1 MHAPART
8 IGAMAVTALLA
19 SPLRAQGSPTL
30 DAVAAAMGGKE
41 RILAVR
47 SLALGDGTGD
57 NFNFGQ
63 NLTPEAPLP
72 RFAVT
77 TATRTID
84 FAGQRWLLS
93 QTRVPRFP
101 TGNTAPQR
109 QTFGIDSGVAFNVVN
124 DTTRVR
130 VGGQTAIDRADELI
144 DHPIGFVKAAYG
156 PGARVTEDAPH
167 GGTRLVRLSV
177 NGRRYTMLVDA
188 ATMLP
193 RSTQRIT
200 DNALLGDLTVD
211 TELADWR
218 DADGVKVPMRL
229 TQKLD
234 GRWVV
239 SDIRF
244 GRAEVDFG
252 VGDIGANAE
261 LRAQAPPAPPA
272 ITVTA
277 DSIAPGVW
285 YLAGQTHHSVAI
297 ETSRSIV
304 LVEAPQSDARTLA
317 VIEKAR
323 TLRPG
328 KPVDVVVNT
337 HHHFDHSGGVRAA
350 ISQNLTV
357 LTHQGNREFYER
369 SVFPR
374 RHSIAPDA
382 LSRDPRAL
390 RLLGVTDRY
399 VRRDSLRTIEL
410 YRIDGS
416 QHSGSMLMVYLPA
429 EKLLIEADLY
439 SPPAPNAT
447 VIGPFPF
454 AANLL
459 ENIQRRGLDVERIV
473 PIHGRVVPFSE
484 LQAAATRTP

>member
-1 MHAPART
+1 MHASARSFRAPA
-8 IGAMAVTALLA
+8 VALVLA
-19 SPLRAQGSPTL
+19 SSLAAQGSPTL
-30 DAVAAAMGGKE
+30 DAVASAMGGKE
-41 RILAVR
+41 RVLAVQ
-47 SLALGDGTGD
+47 SVALGEGTGE

-72 RFAVT
+72 RYEVT
-77 TATRTID
+77 AAARTID
-84 FAGQRWLLS
+84 FARQRW
-93 QTRVPRFP
+93 QVGQMRVPRFV

-109 QTFGIDSGVAFNVVN
+109 QAFGIDSGVAYNIVN
-124 DTTRVR
+124 DTSQQR
-130 VGGQTAIDRADELI
+130 VGGQVAIDRADELL
-144 DHPIGFVKAAYG
+144 DHPVGFLKAAYSA
-156 PGARVTEDAPH
+156 GAQVTEDAAR
-167 GGTRLVRLSV
+167 GQTRLVRLSA

-188 ATMLP
+188 TTMLP
-193 RSTQRIT
+193 RSIQRIT

-211 TELADWR
+211 TELSDWR
-218 DADGVKVPMRL
+218 EVSGVKLPMRVV
-229 TQKLD
+229 QKLD

-239 SDIRF
+239 SDIRY
-244 GRAEVDFG
+244 GRATVDG
-252 VGDIGANAE
+252 EVGDIGVRPE
-261 LRAQAPPAPPA
+261 LRAQAPPAPPT

-277 DSIAPGVW
+277 DSIAPGIW
-285 YLAGQTHHSVAI
+285 YLAGQSHHSVAI

-323 TLRPG
+323 TLRPD
-328 KPVDVVVNT
+328 KPVDLVVNT

-350 ISQNLTV
+350 ISQNLSV

-369 SVFPR
+369 TVFAR

-382 LSRDPRAL
+382 LTRTPRPL
-390 RLLGVTDRY
+390 RLVTVADRY
-399 VRRDSLRTIEL
+399 VRRDSLRTIEV

-429 EKLLIEADLY
+429 EKLLVEADLY

-447 VIGPFPF
+447 VVGPFPF

-473 PIHGRVVPFSE
+473 PIHGRVIPFGD